1 MPRKFRKHA
10 AIAASFAQSGI
21 EDPNF
26 LKPMSLELFGQVE
39 ERLGYEFKD
48 RDLLARS
55 FTHRSARELTSC
67 GDYERLEFLGDSVL
81 ELTVAHLLS
90 QKHESASEG
99 ELSKMRA
106 ALVSEGSLAEIAR
119 CLELGRFVRLSWVE
133 QENGGSDRASILS
146 DVVEAVIGA
155 VYLEAGFEVVLG
167 VVGRVFGDKINS
179 VSTVDPKTDLQEIF
193 HARKQGNP
201 VYNLEATEGPEHSP
215 IFVSSVAI
223 NGEVLGRGRGKT
235 KKVSQQAAALEALN
249 RLLEQQR
256 DEAPAVEVASK
267 ESANVDLNEGI
278 SISEDVN
285 DKQQ

>member
-10 AIAASFAQSGI
+10 AIAASLAQSGI

-26 LKPMSLELFGQVE
+26 LEPVSLELFGQVE
-39 ERLGYEFKD
+39 ARLGYEFKD
-48 RDLLARS
+48 RNLLTQA
-55 FTHRSARELTSC
+55 FTHRSARELSTC

-90 QKHESASEG
+90 EKHQSASEG

-119 CLELGRFVRLSWVE
+119 SLELGRFVRLSWVE
-133 QENGGSDRASILS
+133 QENGGSDRASILA

-155 VYLEAGFEVVLG
+155 VYMEAGFQVVFD
-167 VVGRVFGDKINS
+167 VVRRVFGDKMLS

-223 NGEVLGRGRGKT
+223 NGEILGRGRGKT

-249 RLLEQQR
+249 RLLEEQR
-256 DEAPAVEVASK
+256 EVTPGDVAPK
-267 ESANVDLNEGI
+267 EIANVDLKEEI
-278 SISEDVN
+278 SISEDLN